1 MYESNE
7 ERYKGK
13 KEGRGSRKYD
23 GIKMEGMRKE
33 KGREERN
40 EK

>member
-23 GIKMEGMRKE
+23 GIKNG
-33 KGREERN
+33 RN
-40 EK
+40 ERRDR